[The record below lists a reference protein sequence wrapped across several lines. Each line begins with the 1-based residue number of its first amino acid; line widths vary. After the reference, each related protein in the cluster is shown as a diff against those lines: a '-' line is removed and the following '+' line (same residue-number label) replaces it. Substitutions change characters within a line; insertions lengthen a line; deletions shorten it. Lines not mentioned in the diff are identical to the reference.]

1 MNLNFELAKLLGIRY
16 DLIVPVEVSAG
27 IFIFSV
33 IFYISWSLKI
43 GSTQNL
49 LDQLRSHLA
58 KTDSNGLNALNT
70 VISKTQ
76 DPKIKNLLYETRDNF
91 IEVEGDLGA
100 EYYSLKSYSDIW
112 NARGLLTGRMN
123 LSLFE
128 TMPNILIGAGLMF
141 TFMFLAWALADAGG
155 AMGVG
160 SAEAK
165 SKAMESLIAN
175 AGGKFTSSIIGLFC
189 SLTWSWR
196 AKVALEKL
204 QSTMNEV
211 HAALRKVAPDT
222 AAQAIVR
229 RQHSVFKEMLAE
241 SREQVG
247 QLKRFETDIAVAIAK
262 AIGNELQPSFKTLGT
277 ELVQAIQL
285 LTDRIGNMNEDAL
298 QKMIS
303 QFIEE
308 FRGTSS
314 AEMQEFKSVLTQLA
328 INLEAAGTKI
338 GADLGAAGTSFGSAA
353 GNLETVITKT
363 QETVEQLDSSLQRA
377 GSVVSEGSDRFEII
391 SDKLFTNLRAVDGLL
406 VGVDSFLDKIQKNIG
421 TLNDISDS
429 LDDTVEA
436 QKSVSIEFRD
446 AIPKLSKALS
456 DAVLE
461 ISQSSQTAADS
472 LTSIRTE
479 LEKTKGSID
488 QTVVSLSTGVDQYTE
503 KVKDLHLVLD
513 VKIGEAISK
522 IGTAVMDLTDTI
534 DDLVEALPKK

>member
-1 MNLNFELAKLLGIRY
+1 
-16 DLIVPVEVSAG
+16 
-27 IFIFSV
+27 
-33 IFYISWSLKI
+33 
-43 GSTQNL
+43 
-49 LDQLRSHLA
+49 
-58 KTDSNGLNALNT
+58 
-70 VISKTQ
+70 
-76 DPKIKNLLYETRDNF
+76 
-91 IEVEGDLGA
+91 
-100 EYYSLKSYSDIW
+100 
-112 NARGLLTGRMN
+112 
-123 LSLFE
+123 
-128 TMPNILIGAGLMF
+128 
-141 TFMFLAWALADAGG
+141 
-155 AMGVG
+155 
-160 SAEAK
+160 
-165 SKAMESLIAN
+165 
-175 AGGKFTSSIIGLFC
+175 
-189 SLTWSWR
+189 
-196 AKVALEKL
+196 
-204 QSTMNEV
+204 MNEV

-229 RQHSVFKEMLAE
+229 RQHSVFKELLAE

-328 INLEAAGTKI
+328 KNLEAAGTKI

-479 LEKTKGSID
+479 LENTKGSID

-503 KVKDLHLVLD
+503 KVKALHLVLD
-513 VKIGEAISK
+513 EKIGEAISK